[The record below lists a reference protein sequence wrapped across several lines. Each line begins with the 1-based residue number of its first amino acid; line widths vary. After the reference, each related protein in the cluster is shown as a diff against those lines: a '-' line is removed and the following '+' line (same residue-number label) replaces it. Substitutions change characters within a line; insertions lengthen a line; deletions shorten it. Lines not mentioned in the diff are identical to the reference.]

1 VEGASPCAGLR
12 HAGGVAPQLAAPYA
26 LQAPIDRYTHAV
38 LRAATLE
45 LVETER
51 RRRFPPAVHAG
62 VPGRCVRHAD
72 DPAAPDPGLRADLA
86 LAMLRRSASLTAR
99 PMLWLT
105 RPGELSPH
113 DDDLRWL
120 GPTAW
125 ASQALGVH
133 VGLVVV
139 TRRGWF
145 DPVSDVRR
153 EWRRLRPRP
162 GPASPTRP

>member
-1 VEGASPCAGLR
+1 M
-12 HAGGVAPQLAAPYA
+12 APPLAPLPA
-26 LQAPIDRYTHAV
+26 LQAPVDRHTHAV

-45 LVETER
+45 LVEGEA
-51 RRRFPPAVHAG
+51 RRRFPLVVHAG
-62 VPGRCVRHAD
+62 VPGRSVRHVE
-72 DPAAPDPGLRADLA
+72 DPPVPDAGLRADVVLA
-86 LAMLRRSASLTAR
+86 LLRASAALTPR
-99 PMLWLT
+99 PLLWLT

-120 GPTAW
+120 GPAGW
-125 ASQALGVH
+125 AACALGMP

-153 EWRRLRPRP
+153 EWHRLRPRP
-162 GPASPTRP
+162 VTVRA

>member
-1 VEGASPCAGLR
+1 MEERVARVALGQAGP
-12 HAGGVAPQLAAPYA
+12 VAPPLSGPYA

-38 LRAATLE
+38 LRAATVE

-51 RRRFPPAVHAG
+51 RRRFPPTVHAG
-62 VPGRCVRHAD
+62 VPGRCVLHPD
-72 DPAAPDPGLRADLA
+72 DPPLVDPGLRADVA
-86 LAMLRRSASLTAR
+86 LGMLRSSTSLTAR
-99 PMLWLT
+99 PVLWLT

-120 GPTAW
+120 GPVAW
-125 ASQALGVH
+125 ASQALGTQ

-162 GPASPTRP
+162 PAQAGT

>member
-1 VEGASPCAGLR
+1 
-12 HAGGVAPQLAAPYA
+12 VAPPLALRPA
-26 LQAPIDRYTHAV
+26 LQAPVDQHTHAV

-45 LVETER
+45 LVESEG
-51 RRRFPPAVHAG
+51 RRRFPVTVQAG
-62 VPGRCVRHAD
+62 VPGRSVRHVE
-72 DPAAPDPGLRADLA
+72 DPPLSDAGLRADVVLA
-86 LAMLRRSASLTAR
+86 LLRAASALVPR
-99 PMLWLT
+99 PVLWLT

-120 GPTAW
+120 GPAAW
-125 ASQALGVH
+125 AASALGMP

-162 GPASPTRP
+162 VESRT

>member
-1 VEGASPCAGLR
+1 MLGQPVEGWVGR
-12 HAGGVAPQLAAPYA
+12 RVVRQGVRVA
-26 LQAPIDRYTHAV
+26 LQAPIDRHTHRV

-45 LVETER
+45 LIEGES
-51 RRRFPPAVHAG
+51 RRRFPTTLHAG
-62 VPGRCVRHAD
+62 EPGRSVRHVEDPPVAD
-72 DPAAPDPGLRADLA
+72 AGLRADVA
-86 LAMLRRSASLTAR
+86 LSLLRRAAVLTPR
-99 PMLWLT
+99 PCLWLT

-125 ASQALGVH
+125 AGASLSSP

-153 EWRRLRPRP
+153 EWRRLRRRAP
-162 GPASPTRP
+162 G